1 MNTACLLTANKQEHS
16 FVFKNGGYVQ
26 RSKVV
31 LLKHHYLFP
40 TKSLQSNF
48 LLFINFLFLFNPETK
63 SCSKKFI
70 AQSFPEV
77 SKHKEII
84 FQQE

>member
-16 FVFKNGGYVQ
+16 FVFKNGCVQ
-26 RSKVV
+26 CSKVI

-48 LLFINFLFLFNPETK
+48 LLFISFFFLFNPETK